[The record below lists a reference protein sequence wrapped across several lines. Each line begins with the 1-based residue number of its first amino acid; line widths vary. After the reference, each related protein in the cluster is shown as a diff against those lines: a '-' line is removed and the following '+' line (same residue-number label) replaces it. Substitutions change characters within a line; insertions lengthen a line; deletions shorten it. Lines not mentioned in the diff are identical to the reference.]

1 MSDTQAPIRRRPD
14 VSRLF
19 SQTAASMGQALQDE
33 TRRVAERV
41 FFQVPEAGA
50 VDRGPVGPG
59 DQLGPYRVERLLGL
73 GGQAYVY
80 AATHLHLGRSVA
92 LKVPRR
98 EVAERLL
105 NEGRLAASLQHPR
118 IARVEDVAEADGTP
132 YLVMEHCEGGSL
144 DEQLELHPEGLPMPE
159 VQRIGAAVLE
169 ALEFAHGKGI
179 VHRDVKPA
187 NVLFDA
193 HGQVKL
199 GDLGTGTVA
208 MNGAPLV
215 HSVEVSGPLGA
226 EIAGTPLYMSPEQEN
241 PQLLA
246 GGTLD
251 GRSDL
256 FSFGKMLFLLLTGS
270 SPRTIRPPSRLRRGL
285 DPSWDEFVFRLLEED
300 REERF
305 SDAATARQAFMRL
318 PLVEGTPAAA
328 APLVA
333 PVAPEPAAA
342 ELVAAGPTGRPSKA
356 ARGVFASAA
365 LLLAGFL
372 AYLEVAHPTLGAAQT
387 FLPLKLGTL
396 FATLFLAWFRKRE
409 RLTRPSTSVPLAV
422 ALSTLI
428 GGWPLL
434 VYALVDNSPWWAHQ
448 LWWVTSLLTGLT
460 CALGVVAGFKLWRVR
475 RISQRP
481 RPGPTPPA
489 KPAAQVSVQVQT
501 PPKRPGL
508 IGVFARMTGLM
519 LGMGVFLVGAA
530 VMIVAILILLAVVA

>member
-41 FFQVPEAGA
+41 FFSATEAGSD
-50 VDRGPVGPG
+50 DRGPVGPG
-59 DQLGPYRVERLLGL
+59 DQLGPYRIERLLGL

-80 AATHLHLGRSVA
+80 EATHLHLGRSVA

-118 IARVEDVAEADGTP
+118 IARVEDVAEANGTP
-132 YLVMEHCEGGSL
+132 YLVMEHCRGGSL
-144 DEQLELHPEGLPMPE
+144 DEQLELHPEGLPLPE

-169 ALEFAHGKGI
+169 ALEFAHSKGI

-208 MNGAPLV
+208 MTGAPLV

-246 GGTLD
+246 GGSLD

-256 FSFGKMLFLLLTGS
+256 FSFGKMVFLLLTGS

-285 DPSWDEFVFRLLEED
+285 DPSWDEFLFRLLEED

-305 SDAATARQAFMRL
+305 PDAATARRAFMAL

-328 APLVA
+328 APLA
-333 PVAPEPAAA
+333 APEPATAA
-342 ELVAAGPTGRPSKA
+342 LTSAEPAGRPSKA

-387 FLPLKLGTL
+387 FLPLKLGAL

-422 ALSTLI
+422 VLATLI
-428 GGWPLL
+428 GGWPPL

-448 LWWVTSLLTGLT
+448 LWWVTSVLTGLT

-475 RISQRP
+475 TIRQRP
-481 RPGPTPPA
+481 RPAPPPKSTP
-489 KPAAQVSVQVQT
+489 QVSVQVQT

-508 IGVFARMTGLM
+508 IGVFARLTGLM

-530 VMIVAILILLAVVA
+530 VMIVAILILIAVVA